1 MTRNGSA
8 LFVALLVVL
17 LGALVSVL
25 ATMIAATEVRAG
37 AAWRDQQVAASLA
50 TSALARSRE
59 RAESLFDS
67 LPVGTS
73 IAMDDT
79 LSLRKLSD
87 SFAVITA
94 AGQFRSGLEVNS
106 ILVSAWRDSLGG
118 LRLTPPGSRSRFHP
132 VP

>member
-17 LGALVSVL
+17 LGAMVSVL
-25 ATMIAATEVRAG
+25 ATMVAATEVRAG
-37 AAWRDQQVAASLA
+37 TVWRDQQVAAGLA

-67 LPVGTS
+67 LAVGTA
-73 IAMDDT
+73 IAIDDT
-79 LSLRKLSD
+79 ISLLKLGD
-87 SFAVITA
+87 SLAVITA

-106 ILVSAWRDSLGG
+106 VLVSGRRDSLGG
-118 LRLTPPGSRSRFHP
+118 SRLSAPGSRSRFHP
-132 VP
+132 IP